1 MRNFYMGQVFKYQY
15 NGDAGIEEEFQP
27 VKGVNYVDVLNG

>member
-1 MRNFYMGQVFKYQY
+1 MRNINMGLVFKYQY
-15 NGDAGIEEEFQP
+15 NGDAGIEEEFPP